1 MPDRGRRSRANVGRP
16 LIRSLAAVAVLWSSA
31 CGSLQGL
38 AGCTAGA
45 SESPVPSAPSIRT
58 IQLDQRWAAENRSV
72 CFYEIRI
79 TDGGFLILGHAA
91 GQTSIGDPWHA
102 ALRGFSRMRIF
113 DEASREYALSGT
125 EDRPEHSTLMY
136 VDGLLPPTRQPVK
149 GDLLTGIHR
158 LTFQVD
164 NVLEKVDG
172 PWTFDNIP
180 VRSGPLSAT
189 ATAAGRDLRL
199 FDLVVKP
206 DGFSVGFMELG
217 SSYPP
222 FVGIRSPY
230 NEFSP
235 AHDDKG
241 NTYAVVAPEQIG
253 TSALLYMK
261 FAPAPPPDAKLT
273 ITLDRIFVSTD
284 RTWRGSLFLP

>member
-1 MPDRGRRSRANVGRP
+1 MRRA
-16 LIRSLAAVAVLWSSA
+16 LISSLALVSVLVSSA

-38 AGCTAGA
+38 AGCSASA
-45 SESPVPSAPSIRT
+45 SESPVPTAPSIRT
-58 IQLDQRWAAENRSV
+58 IELDQRWTGDHGSV

-79 TDGGFLILGHAA
+79 SDGGFLILGHAVGEA
-91 GQTSIGDPWHA
+91 SVGDPWHA

-125 EDRPEHSTLMY
+125 EDRPGHSTVMS
-136 VDGLLPPTRQPVK
+136 VDGLLPPTRQPIK
-149 GDLLTGIHR
+149 GDLLTGIHQ

-164 NVLEKVDG
+164 NVLDKVDG
-172 PWTFDNIP
+172 PWTFNNIP
-180 VRSGPLSAT
+180 ARSGPLSVT

-199 FDLVVKP
+199 FDFVVKP

-217 SSYPP
+217 SYYPP

-230 NEFSP
+230 NEFAP
-235 AHDDKG
+235 ARDDKG
-241 NTYAVVAPEQIG
+241 NTYAVVAPERIG

-261 FAPAPPPDAKLT
+261 FAPAPPPDAKIT

-284 RTWRGSLFLP
+284 RTWRGSLYLP

>member
-1 MPDRGRRSRANVGRP
+1 MWP
-16 LIRSLAAVAVLWSSA
+16 LAVIAVVLFPA

-38 AGCTAGA
+38 AGCTASA
-45 SESPVPSAPSIRT
+45 SESPIPSAPSIRT
-58 IQLDQRWAAENRSV
+58 IQLDQRWIGEKGSL
-72 CFYEIRI
+72 CFYQVRI
-79 TDGGFLILGHAA
+79 SDGSFIILGHTA
-91 GQTSIGDPWHA
+91 GESSVSDPWHA
-102 ALRGFSRMRIF
+102 ALRGFSRMKIL
-113 DEASREYALSGT
+113 DEAGREYALSGT
-125 EDRPEHSTLMY
+125 DDRPGHVTGMY
-136 VDGLLPPTRQPVK
+136 VDGLLPPMPQSAK
-149 GDLLTGIHR
+149 GDLLTGVHH

-164 NVLEKVDG
+164 NVLERVDG

-180 VRSGPLSAT
+180 VRTGPLSTT
-189 ATAAGRDLRL
+189 ATASALELRL

-217 SSYPP
+217 TYYPP

-230 NEFSP
+230 NEFAP
-235 AHDDKG
+235 ARDDKG
-241 NTYAVVAPEQIG
+241 NTYAIVAPERIG

-273 ITLDRIFVSTD
+273 ITLERIFVSTD

>member
-1 MPDRGRRSRANVGRP
+1 VPRA
-16 LIRSLAAVAVLWSSA
+16 LIWSLAVVAVVVSSA

-38 AGCTAGA
+38 TGCTSSA
-45 SESPVPSAPSIRT
+45 SESPIPSGPSIRT
-58 IQLDQRWAAENRSV
+58 IQLDQRWTGEKGSL

-79 TDGGFLILGHAA
+79 SDGGFLILGHSA
-91 GQTSIGDPWHA
+91 GEYSVGDPWHA

-113 DEASREYALSGT
+113 DEASREYAFSGA
-125 EDRPEHSTLMY
+125 EDRPGHGTGML
-136 VDGLLPPTRQPVK
+136 VDGLLPPTAQPAK

-164 NVLEKVDG
+164 NLLETVEG

-180 VRSGPLSAT
+180 VRSGSLT
-189 ATAAGRDLRL
+189 AAVSAAGRELRL

-217 SSYPP
+217 SYYPP

-230 NEFSP
+230 NEFAP
-235 AHDDKG
+235 ARDDKG
-241 NTYAVVAPEQIG
+241 NTYGVIGAERIG
-253 TSALLYMK
+253 TGPLLYMK
-261 FAPAPPPDAKLT
+261 FAPAPPSDAKLT
-273 ITLDRIFVSTD
+273 ITLQRIFVSTD
-284 RTWRGSLFLP
+284 RTWRGSLYLP

>member
-1 MPDRGRRSRANVGRP
+1 ADT
-16 LIRSLAAVAVLWSSA
+16 L
-31 CGSLQGL
+31 
-38 AGCTAGA
+38 
-45 SESPVPSAPSIRT
+45 ESPIPSMPSTRT
-58 IQLDQRWAAENRSV
+58 IQLDQRWTGEHGSV

-91 GQTSIGDPWHA
+91 GEASVGDPWHA

-113 DEASREYALSGT
+113 DEARREYALSGT
-125 EDRPEHSTLMY
+125 EDRPGHSTVMS
-136 VDGLLPPTRQPVK
+136 VDGFLPPTRQPVK
-149 GDLLTGIHR
+149 GDLLNGVHH

-172 PWTFDNIP
+172 PWTFDNIA

-199 FDLVVKP
+199 FDLVVRS

-217 SSYPP
+217 SYYPP

-235 AHDDKG
+235 AHD
-241 NTYAVVAPEQIG
+241 
-253 TSALLYMK
+253 
-261 FAPAPPPDAKLT
+261 
-273 ITLDRIFVSTD
+273 
-284 RTWRGSLFLP
+284 

>member
-1 MPDRGRRSRANVGRP
+1 MRA
-16 LIRSLAAVAVLWSSA
+16 LIRPLAAVALVVSSA

-38 AGCTAGA
+38 TGCTADA
-45 SESPVPSAPSIRT
+45 SESPIPSMPSTRT
-58 IQLDQRWAAENRSV
+58 IQLDQRWTAENGSV

-125 EDRPEHSTLMY
+125 VDTPGRSTGMY
-136 VDGLLPPTRQPVK
+136 VDGFLPPTRQPVK
-149 GDLLTGIHR
+149 GDLLTGVHQ

-164 NVLEKVDG
+164 NILEEVDG
-172 PWTFDNIP
+172 PWIFDNIP

-273 ITLDRIFVSTD
+273 ITLDRIFVSSD

>member
-1 MPDRGRRSRANVGRP
+1 MRA
-16 LIRSLAAVAVLWSSA
+16 LIRPLAAVALVVSSA

-38 AGCTAGA
+38 TGCTADA
-45 SESPVPSAPSIRT
+45 SESPGPSTPSIRA
-58 IQLDQRWAAENRSV
+58 IPLDQRWTGENGSV
-72 CFYEIRI
+72 CFYEVRI
-79 TDGGFLILGHAA
+79 SDGSFLILGHAV
-91 GQTSIGDPWHA
+91 GQTSVGDPWHA

-125 EDRPEHSTLMY
+125 EDRPGHSTVMY

-149 GDLLTGIHR
+149 GDLLTGVHQ
-158 LTFQVD
+158 LTFRVD
-164 NVLEKVDG
+164 NLLEEVDG
-172 PWTFDNIP
+172 PWIFDNIP
-180 VRSGPLSAT
+180 VRSGPLTAT

-199 FDLVVKP
+199 FDLIVKP

-217 SSYPP
+217 TYYPP

-241 NTYAVVAPEQIG
+241 DTYAVVAPERIG

-284 RTWRGSLFLP
+284 RTWRGSLYLP

>member
-1 MPDRGRRSRANVGRP
+1 MRGLIWP
-16 LIRSLAAVAVLWSSA
+16 LATAALIVSSA

-38 AGCTAGA
+38 AGCAPGA
-45 SESPVPSAPSIRT
+45 SESPGPSTPSIRA
-58 IQLDQRWAAENRSV
+58 IQLDQRWIGENGSV
-72 CFYEIRI
+72 CFYEVRI
-79 TDGGFLILGHAA
+79 SDGSFLILGHAA
-91 GQTSIGDPWHA
+91 GQTSVGDQWHA

-125 EDRPEHSTLMY
+125 EDRPGHSTVMY

-149 GDLLTGIHR
+149 GDLLTGVHQ

-164 NVLEKVDG
+164 NLLEEVDG
-172 PWTFDNIP
+172 PWIFDNIP
-180 VRSGPLSAT
+180 VRSGPLTAT

-199 FDLVVKP
+199 FDFVVQP

-217 SSYPP
+217 RYYPP

-235 AHDDKG
+235 ARDDKG
-241 NTYAVVAPEQIG
+241 NIYAVVAPERIG
-253 TSALLYMK
+253 TGALLYMK

>member
-1 MPDRGRRSRANVGRP
+1 MASAN
-16 LIRSLAAVAVLWSSA
+16 
-31 CGSLQGL
+31 
-38 AGCTAGA
+38 
-45 SESPVPSAPSIRT
+45 ESPLPSTPSIRA
-58 IQLDQRWAAENRSV
+58 IQLDQRWNSEDGSV

-79 TDGGFLILGHAA
+79 TDGTFLILGHAA
-91 GQTSIGDPWHA
+91 GQQSVADPWHA

-125 EDRPEHSTLMY
+125 EDRPGHSTVMY
-136 VDGLLPPTRQPVK
+136 VDGFLPPSRQPVK
-149 GDLLTGIHR
+149 GDLLTGVHH
-158 LTFQVD
+158 LAFQVD

-172 PWTFDNIP
+172 PWIFDNIP
-180 VRSGPLSAT
+180 VRSGPLNAT

-199 FDLVVKP
+199 FDFVVKP

-217 SSYPP
+217 SYYPP

-230 NEFSP
+230 NEFAP
-235 AHDDKG
+235 ARDDKG
-241 NTYAVVAPEQIG
+241 NTYAVVTAERIG

-284 RTWRGSLFLP
+284 RTWRGSLYLP

>member
-1 MPDRGRRSRANVGRP
+1 MPSTRA
-16 LIRSLAAVAVLWSSA
+16 
-31 CGSLQGL
+31 
-38 AGCTAGA
+38 
-45 SESPVPSAPSIRT
+45 
-58 IQLDQRWAAENRSV
+58 IQLDQRWTGENGSV
-72 CFYEIRI
+72 CFYEVRI
-79 TDGGFLILGHAA
+79 FDGSFLILGHAA
-91 GQTSIGDPWHA
+91 GQPSVGDPWHA

-113 DEASREYALSGT
+113 DEASREYALSSTADTPGHGT
-125 EDRPEHSTLMY
+125 VMY
-136 VDGLLPPTRQPVK
+136 VDGVLPPPRQPVK
-149 GDLLTGIHR
+149 GDLLTGIHQ

-164 NVLEKVDG
+164 NVLEQIDG

-199 FDLVVKP
+199 FDFVVKP

-217 SSYPP
+217 SYYPP

-230 NEFSP
+230 NEFAP
-235 AHDDKG
+235 ARDDDG
-241 NTYAVVAPEQIG
+241 NTYSVVDFERVGSSPV
-253 TSALLYMK
+253 LYVK

-273 ITLDRIFVSTD
+273 VTLDRIFVSTD

>member
-1 MPDRGRRSRANVGRP
+1 MRA
-16 LIRSLAAVAVLWSSA
+16 LIRPLAAVALVVSSA

-38 AGCTAGA
+38 AGCTASA
-45 SESPVPSAPSIRT
+45 NESPVPSTPSIRT
-58 IQLDQRWAAENRSV
+58 IHLDQRWTGEKASL
-72 CFYEIRI
+72 CLYEIRI
-79 TDGGFLILGHAA
+79 SDGGFLILGHTT
-91 GQTSIGDPWHA
+91 GEPSVGDPWHA
-102 ALRGFSRMRIF
+102 ALRGFARMRIL
-113 DEASREYALSGT
+113 DEAGREYALTGT
-125 EDRPEHSTLMY
+125 DGRPGHATGMS
-136 VDGLLPPTRQPVK
+136 VDGLLTPMPQSAK
-149 GDLLTGIHR
+149 GDLLIGIHQ

-164 NVLEKVDG
+164 NLLEIVDG

-199 FDLVVKP
+199 FDFVVKP

-217 SSYPP
+217 RSYPP

-230 NEFSP
+230 NEFAP
-235 AHDDKG
+235 ARDDKG
-241 NTYAVVAPEQIG
+241 NSYAVVAPERIG
-253 TSALLYMK
+253 TSPVLYMK

-284 RTWRGSLFLP
+284 RTWRGSLYLP